1 MRSSHWRATN
11 GAGKSPQIPPITVD
25 EVVTID
31 SRPGVAIALTF
42 DFDGHTNWIT
52 SLGQTT
58 PEPLSRGEFG
68 RVGVRRILNL
78 LSEYGIKATFF
89 TPGANAI
96 TFSGLMEAIASGGHE
111 IAHHGWMHEPPAGL
125 EEAAERRAL
134 ERGIEALETTTGV
147 RPLGYRAPGCA
158 TSDNTVRLLL
168 EYGFEYDSSLSGSD
182 FEPYWCR
189 IGDRATAD
197 APFRFGTP
205 VSLVECRSHGTLDDF
220 IYFTFIPLPGAG
232 ARVGGPINGP
242 GDLAGRARLPVRSGG
257 AGVLVLTM
265 HPQVIGRGHRQLML
279 RSFIEHGLEKRATF
293 VTCLEFARE
302 WSAGREPALPDDCN

>member
-1 MRSSHWRATN
+1 M
-11 GAGKSPQIPPITVD
+11 
-25 EVVTID
+25 ID
-31 SRPGVAIALTF
+31 SPPGVAIALTF

-111 IAHHGWMHEPPAGL
+111 IAHHGWMHEPPVGL

-158 TSDNTVRLLL
+158 TSHNTVRLLL

-189 IGDRATAD
+189 IGDKATSD
-197 APFRFGTP
+197 EPFRFGAP
-205 VSLVECRSHGTLDDF
+205 VSLVELPFAWHLDDF
-220 IYFTFIPLPGAG
+220 IYFTFIPSPALVPG
-232 ARVGGPINGP
+232 
-242 GDLAGRARLPVRSGG
+242 LAAPSTVLEIWQGELDYLCDQVRMGI
-257 AGVLVLTM
+257 LVLTM

-279 RSFIEHGLEKRATF
+279 RSFIEHGLEKQARF

-302 WSAGREPALPDDCN
+302 WSAGREPALPEDCD